1 LTRKIGQLFD
11 LSERVALVTGGA
23 TGLGYQMAEAL
34 AEAGAAVALASRR
47 EELCRTRAQ
56 ELAAATGAR
65 TVGLRVDVASRD
77 EVTRCFDAAREALG
91 EIDIAVVNAGIS
103 GIGPV
108 LELGERAWRETLDT
122 NLSGALWCA
131 QAAAAR
137 MAARHAGSIVM
148 TASIFGFVA
157 ADGRIYVDPGE
168 APLENAALAA
178 SKGGLIQLTRALAA
192 SWGRHGVRV
201 NAISPGGFLV
211 ERIRRR
217 LGERASE
224 LERRWADRTPLGRM
238 GDGEDLKGA
247 VVYLASDASKYV
259 TGQNLVVD
267 GGWSLW

>member
-1 LTRKIGQLFD
+1 MARKIRRLFD
-11 LSERVALVTGGA
+11 LSGRVALVTGGA

-56 ELAAATGAR
+56 ELAAATGVR

-91 EIDIAVVNAGIS
+91 EIDVAVVNAGIS
-103 GIGPV
+103 GIGPA
-108 LELGERAWRETLDT
+108 LELGESAWRETLDT
-122 NLSGALWCA
+122 NLSG
-131 QAAAAR
+131 
-137 MAARHAGSIVM
+137 
-148 TASIFGFVA
+148 A

-168 APLENAALAA
+168 APLENAAFAA

-192 SWGRHGVRV
+192 RWGRHGVRV